1 MARTVRIS
9 NAARADLA
17 AVAAYTALN
26 FGAAQAQRYSAHLRW
41 SIENLANDELPP
53 GTRRRDDLGDN
64 LFSLHTHRTGHPS
77 RHVLLW
83 HQPEG
88 SQRVELLRILHD
100 TQDFSSHRPD

>member
-1 MARTVRIS
+1 MARTVRIT
-9 NAARADLA
+9 AAAKADLA
-17 AVAAYTALN
+17 AIATYTTRK
-26 FGAAQAQRYSAHLRW
+26 FGPEQARQYSAHLRW
-41 SIENLANDELPP
+41 SITNLCLDELPP

-83 HQPEG
+83 RQPEG

-100 TQDFSSHRPD
+100 NQDPSRHIPA